1 MENATCSQH
10 DLFRTIQ
17 LTSPPC

>member
-10 DLFRTIQ
+10 DLFRTTQ